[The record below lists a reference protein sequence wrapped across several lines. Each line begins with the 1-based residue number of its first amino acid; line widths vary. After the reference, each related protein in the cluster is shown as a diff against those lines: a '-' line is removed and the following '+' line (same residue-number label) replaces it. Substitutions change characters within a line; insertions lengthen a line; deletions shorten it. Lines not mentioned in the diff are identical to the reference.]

1 MDPLILI
8 LEELERVRLDIDKLE
23 MALFTMENDPNHHHL
38 HHHHHHDL
46 HNHHPIH
53 QIPTDTRYIR
63 LINEK
68 EMLIKNLCEIRK
80 DLCSKGINGR

>member
-8 LEELERVRLDIDKLE
+8 LEELEKVRLDIDKIE
-23 MALFTMENDPNHHHL
+23 MALFKMENDGYVSS
-38 HHHHHHDL
+38 DV
-46 HNHHPIH
+46 
-53 QIPTDTRYIR
+53 RYIR

-80 DLCSKGINGR
+80 DLCNKGMTLYNSMMLCFLKPLLLSYRYAR

>member
-8 LEELERVRLDIDKLE
+8 LEELEKVRLDIDKIE
-23 MALFTMENDPNHHHL
+23 MALFKMENDGYVSS
-38 HHHHHHDL
+38 DV
-46 HNHHPIH
+46 
-53 QIPTDTRYIR
+53 RYIR

-80 DLCSKGINGR
+80 DLCNKGVTIFYSMMMCFLKAFTI